1 MTLPITNKYERI
13 IYDALCAGKDHMQ
26 DKALFEKM
34 IVNQELKTED
44 DMMDFFEKSGP
55 YCALKFKIIEGR
67 DLTNERLKLDCLLH
81 FLNTMANEVIKT
93 KALTEYLS
101 KSIVNELEF
110 KNSAMFSAL
119 YMRGNLNQAFYRH
132 GHQIELDIEA
142 FEEKVSNYTATKE
155 DFEEIASKIKEFLVG
170 DFTVVHNIHV
180 YQIDDDILLTFYE
193 YIPQNDISYNRY
205 TKTTT
210 HLK

>member
-1 MTLPITNKYERI
+1 MTLPITNDYERI
-13 IYDALCAGKDHMQ
+13 MYDALCTGKDYMQ

-44 DMMDFFEKSGP
+44 DVMDFFEKSGP

-101 KSIVNELEF
+101 KSIVNKLEF
-110 KNSAMFSAL
+110 KHNSVFNTS

-155 DFEEIASKIKEFLVG
+155 DFEAIASKIKEFLVG

-180 YQIDDDILLTFYE
+180 YQIDDVILLTFYE
-193 YIPQNDISYNRY
+193 YSPQNDVFRNLY
-205 TKTTT
+205 TGTKIN
-210 HLK
+210 LK